1 MFSRANPD
9 NIQTSSMPNDRLLP
23 KPVLYY
29 DYSRRDVPTPGSTT
43 PMAHRVITQG
53 GSSGF
58 DGEENMS
65 FPRAL
70 PMTGMEAIS
79 QVALS
84 HYQDDIS
91 VLSTLPVAA
100 QADMTQESM
109 EIDASV
115 VKSEAAHREYSTS
128 PNSPKSDFTD
138 ESSVQFCL
146 CGPEPKI
153 PRPRNAFILFRQHL
167 QSSVVAENP
176 GLPNPDISKIIGKI
190 WKGLPLKEQEPWKKH
205 ADEEKARHLQKYPG
219 YRYQPRRP
227 GRKRRNTNT
236 VGPTV
241 KVDVSGTSICSR
253 CGGKPMKPPSTP
265 STPFIPTFNDSI
277 DSVQVPSSH
286 PEEIQRTQGHRL
298 KLENALSPINV
309 TYEESWRPAPIQD
322 ENIPPQSPCIKR
334 RRSEE
339 REMYPSI
346 RHHMGPDNPY
356 LSRITTLPRPELTQ
370 RINSPNYIWGSQSHY
385 SSSVPGSPHDPSLV
399 LPPLKIATSNH
410 PHCLAS
416 LEEQPKTV
424 SFLDKINLLSKGSP
438 PFMSCSTPV
447 SGQAEGAVIAIEG
460 CNSESVAC
468 VTEYLNNSLSCD
480 DGGNVKVFKGPESG
494 NSTASEDT
502 RKAAGNFL
510 ETIFSWYKISGTII
524 EFLNDRILPATTRST
539 PGESGSNASL
549 QSILPKT
556 EDLSICSTERSASDE
571 TVFTPEP
578 GETVHTP
585 TSSSCNNDSTFRVAL
600 VPHYQLATTES
611 HAGST
616 PRNSSHDAIDHWERM
631 AMQWGSCV
639 GPDITVY
646 IRDCDQVELSKYGTG
661 NPVENRLNDVRT
673 LVIRRLASST
683 EGIDEKA
690 LRRVGFEVKEFFRK

>member
-23 KPVLYY
+23 KPALYY
-29 DYSRRDVPTPGSTT
+29 DYSRRDIPTPGSTT
-43 PMAHRVITQG
+43 PLAHRVITHG
-53 GSSGF
+53 VSSGF
-58 DGEENMS
+58 NVEENMS
-65 FPRAL
+65 SPRAL

-79 QVALS
+79 HVALS
-84 HYQDDIS
+84 HYQDNIS
-91 VLSTLPVAA
+91 VLSTRPVAA
-100 QADMTQESM
+100 QADMTRKSM
-109 EIDASV
+109 DIDASV
-115 VKSEAAHREYSTS
+115 VKSEAAHRECSTS
-128 PNSPKSDFTD
+128 PNSPKSDFTE
-138 ESSVQFCL
+138 ESNVQFCL

-167 QSSVVAENP
+167 QSSVAAENP

-236 VGPTV
+236 AGPTV

-265 STPFIPTFNDSI
+265 STPFIPNFNDSI
-277 DSVQVPSSH
+277 DNAQAPSSH

-298 KLENALSPINV
+298 KLENAPSPINV
-309 TYEESWRPAPIQD
+309 TYEESWCPAPIQD

-346 RHHMGPDNPY
+346 RHYMGPDNPY

-370 RINSPNYIWGSQSHY
+370 CIHSPNYILGSQSHY

-399 LPPLKIATSNH
+399 LPPLKIAASNY

-416 LEEQPKTV
+416 LEEQPKAV

-447 SGQAEGAVIAIEG
+447 PGQAEGAVIAIEG
-460 CNSESVAC
+460 CDSESVAC

-524 EFLNDRILPATTRST
+524 EFLNDRVLPATTGST

-571 TVFTPEP
+571 IVFTPEP
-578 GETVHTP
+578 EEAVHTP
-585 TSSSCNNDSTFRVAL
+585 TSSSCNSDSTFRVAL

-616 PRNSSHDAIDHWERM
+616 PHNSSHDAIDHWERM

-646 IRDCDQVELSKYGTG
+646 IRDCDQVELSKYGIG

-673 LVIRRLASST
+673 LVIRRLAGST

-690 LRRVGFEVKEFFRK
+690 LRRVGFEVKEFLRK